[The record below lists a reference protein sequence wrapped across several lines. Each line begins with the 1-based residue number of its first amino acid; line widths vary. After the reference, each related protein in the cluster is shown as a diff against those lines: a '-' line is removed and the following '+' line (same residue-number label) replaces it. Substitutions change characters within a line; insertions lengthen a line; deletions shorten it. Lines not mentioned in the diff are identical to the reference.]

1 MTTRTGKRVVF
12 GAANALGRGN
22 QILGFS
28 LAPLVIRTPSPR
40 LPSFQLFQRGVVFP
54 GKMADRWS

>member
-12 GAANALGRGN
+12 GAANASGRGN

-28 LAPLVIRTPSPR
+28 FARLVIRTPSPR
-40 LPSFQLFQRGVVFP
+40 LPSLQLFQRGVVFP